1 MKIPVL
7 PPDINLS
14 SYDFTIE
21 EINGQRAIRF
31 GLGAIK
37 NVGDNAVEAILQVRK
52 EGGPFADIADFL
64 RRVRPHRTVTR
75 AVVESLI
82 KVGAFDSLHPNRNQ
96 LLQALEML
104 WEQAG
109 KSAQPAAGQASLFGS
124 GTTEKSTSILL
135 LPDVPDV
142 SVKEKLEWERELLGV
157 FLSANPLQAGYRIVY
172 NRITH
177 SLDELTEVAP
187 GAIVRIWGMV
197 VHLRPTVDRQNR
209 PLLFAK
215 LQDHSG
221 AEVELILSG
230 DNYHAFAH
238 LFEKD
243 ALIYVEGIVR
253 HEEPYR
259 QNGNEHVE
267 EGEEETQLVVRISP
281 RYVERFTLDGVFASH
296 KPINGANDRTTSS
309 PIQTKPSTS
318 WTELKAP
325 VPSSATNGVPTAQTK
340 LQLILPPKLKEDEA
354 QRLRDLLTRNPGE
367 VTVEVVIQNGAEVK
381 RRQLPVKVKLSRE
394 FYRQLTDLL
403 GKDAVQIIR

>member
-1 MKIPVL
+1 
-7 PPDINLS
+7 
-14 SYDFTIE
+14 
-21 EINGQRAIRF
+21 
-31 GLGAIK
+31 
-37 NVGDNAVEAILQVRK
+37 
-52 EGGPFADIADFL
+52 
-64 RRVRPHRTVTR
+64 
-75 AVVESLI
+75 
-82 KVGAFDSLHPNRNQ
+82 
-96 LLQALEML
+96 
-104 WEQAG
+104 
-109 KSAQPAAGQASLFGS
+109 
-124 GTTEKSTSILL
+124 
-135 LPDVPDV
+135 
-142 SVKEKLEWERELLGV
+142 
-157 FLSANPLQAGYRIVY
+157 
-172 NRITH
+172 
-177 SLDELTEVAP
+177 
-187 GAIVRIWGMV
+187 
-197 VHLRPTVDRQNR
+197 
-209 PLLFAK
+209 

-309 PIQTKPSTS
+309 PTQTKPSTS